1 MNELS
6 PSTAGFRL
14 IRLTKPLMIPR
25 RRSELLCNWTLTHRV
40 LPGIELKLAYF
51 SHAGAID
58 IRQTPGAT
66 HESATLVSF
75 GPGGGGGDGRLPAWD
90 LLLSGKNYATR

>member
-14 IRLTKPLMIPR
+14 IRLTKPTNDTPEEER
-25 RRSELLCNWTLTHRV
+25 VTLQLDLNSQG

-75 GPGGGGGDGRLPAWD
+75 GPGGGGAMSGC
-90 LLLSGKNYATR
+90 LLGFTSQR